1 MFENLLK
8 LVKEHAGDAIVK
20 NPAIPD
26 QHNDAAIGAA
36 TTGIMEHMK
45 SIAANGGMEKIMDM
59 FKGGNVAGNPE
70 IGNMSTK
77 VAGDLMKKFGINQEQ
92 AGGIVKN
99 LIPGVMGSLVKKT
112 NDPNDNSFDIK
123 GIVGSLTGG
132 GSGVLGG
139 IMSKVTGMF
148 GK

>member
-26 QHNDAAIGAA
+26 QHNDAAISTA
-36 TTGIMEHMK
+36 TSGIMDHLK
-45 SIAANGGMEKIMDM
+45 SMAASGGMEKVMDM

-70 IGNMSTK
+70 VNNMSSK
-77 VAGDLMKKFGINQEQ
+77 VAGDLMSKFGINQEQ
-92 AGGIVKN
+92 AGSIVKN
-99 LIPGVMGSLVKKT
+99 LVPGVMSSLVKKT

-148 GK
+148 SK